1 MSRQTFP
8 NTIPIWARRV
18 VSAFIPVMNPAPPA
32 GDIIVGDGVGG
43 LADGG
48 ATISDLVSATA
59 TAQTTATDALYPLVQ
74 TAHTSATKTLAA
86 GDAGDIIPLNA
97 ASNAI
102 EVTIPHT
109 LFAAGGTGRAWSC
122 GFYVTSVAGGAVTF
136 VGSGGIVIK
145 YGGKK
150 PSATAIAANDTIFI
164 TVVSAT
170 LAFVHISADIP

>member
-74 TAHTSATKTLAA
+74 SAHTSATKTLAS

-102 EVTIPHT
+102 AVTIPHT
-109 LFAAGGTGRAWSC
+109 LFADGGTGRAWVC
-122 GFYVTSVAGGAVTF
+122 QCKVTSVAGGAVTF
-136 VGSGGIVIK
+136 VGSGGIAIEY
-145 YGGKK
+145 YGKDPGTDAYIAGDWITIVVD
-150 PSATAIAANDTIFI
+150 SATTASIFA
-164 TVVSAT
+164 VEA
-170 LAFVHISADIP
+170 L